1 MRNNDFVFKGT
12 KGTNGEQGAPIPFG
26 WARLFGCIT
35 ARDEETF
42 YFFYDGGKINKRHTN
57 LLWKLV
63 SGVARVGATK
73 PQSSRRRSGDE

>member
-1 MRNNDFVFKGT
+1 MSNNDFVF

-42 YFFYDGGKINKRHTN
+42 YFFYDGGKINKKHTN
-57 LLWKLV
+57 LLWKWV
-63 SGVARVGATK
+63 SCEYRVGTTK
-73 PQSSRRRSGDE
+73 PQSSRRCRGDE